1 MTNRR
6 LYMLMTKKSQRRGSM
21 TGFALWDVLLLV
33 ALIASIFL
41 AIFLIQQS
49 RVQLRTVQERNASL
63 LWADNKVAGFAA
75 ANLRLPCPD
84 NNNDGSED
92 CGAASGTLPYLTMGL
107 YADAA
112 VRGAQQIKYS
122 VLAAAATDLDL
133 RVLDSQFEPF
143 KWDSANSNFGDNYAY
158 GAVNGLDFCLK
169 LEKTLDYENVPD
181 PRNGVTGVGNA
192 SAVAYSLAVA
202 QRQGIPDLT
211 RSRNVSNLANAL
223 GCLTTMSSVNAIS
236 LAVEVV
242 NEVQDQQASIK
253 DSAIIMIAFNVF
265 NIAMAALD
273 VAMAGVGLA
282 NAITTLSVASGLLA
296 TAIGTCIVL
305 VGCAFIP
312 VYTAA
317 VVAASVAIGLFAAG
331 IVASALAIGALVYS
345 TVLAVEV
352 AIATGISAGNTTP
365 SVDLA
370 AQLVTVQQAEAQAT
384 ANELAA
390 TNAYNAMQQD
400 ITDRT
405 NALNN
410 ITAAR
415 NLYDPTGTRDVQR
428 DAAIA
433 ASDAHNLARVAK
445 NNAEGAVTSTKRA
458 YDDLQTTLVTA
469 EAACAAANLPS
480 EQYKCNSR
488 DSIRN
493 DRDAALVVYN
503 NALAA
508 NTAAGTQLTN
518 ALNAYNTALTN
529 LRNAYNAQVPFPPGV
544 AGQIIVDRVNTYHDE
559 YYQLQNSTASYTALQ
574 STAVQS
580 RASATSARS
589 AYNDLVTQVNNGGTL
604 PGGSAVVAW
613 AGAEAI
619 LQQSDRN
626 GEVE

>member
-6 LYMLMTKKSQRRGSM
+6 LYMLMTKNSQRRGSM

-84 NNNDGSED
+84 SNNDGSED
-92 CGAASGTLPYLTMGL
+92 CGTTSGTLPYLTMGL

-143 KWDSANSNFGDNYAY
+143 KWDSDNSNFGDNYAY

-169 LEKTLDYENVPD
+169 LEKTLDYEDVPD
-181 PRNGVTGVGNA
+181 PRNGVTGVGDAN
-192 SAVAYSLAVA
+192 AVAYSLAVA

-211 RSRNVSNLANAL
+211 RSRNVSSLANAL

-242 NEVQDQQASIK
+242 NEVQDEQASIR

-282 NAITTLSVASGLLA
+282 SAITTLSVASGLLA

-317 VVAASVAIGLFAAG
+317 VVAASIAIGLFAAG

-384 ANELAA
+384 ADELAA

-405 NALNN
+405 NARNN

-415 NLYDPTGTRDVQR
+415 NAFDSSGTYDTQLN
-428 DAAIA
+428 AAIA
-433 ASDAHNLARVAK
+433 ASDAHNVARVAK
-445 NNAEGAVTSTKRA
+445 DNADGLVVTKRKRR
-458 YDDLQTTLVTA
+458 DDLNASLTSAQTSCST
-469 EAACAAANLPS
+469 ANLPS
-480 EQYKCNSR
+480 EQYKCDTR
-488 DSIRN
+488 DRILA
-493 DRDAALVVYN
+493 DRDTAVLEYN
-503 NALAA
+503 NAVAAQTLA
-508 NTAAGTQLTN
+508 NTQLTN
-518 ALNAYNTALTN
+518 ALNTYNTALNN
-529 LRNAYNAQVPFPPGV
+529 LRIAYNNITPPFT
-544 AGQIIVDRVNTYHDE
+544 GQIIVDRVNTYHDE
-559 YYQLQNSTASYTALQ
+559 YYQLQNSTIGYVALRDTAL
-574 STAVQS
+574 QS

-619 LQQSDRN
+619 LQQSDSN

>member
-6 LYMLMTKKSQRRGSM
+6 LYMLMTQQSQRRGSM

-33 ALIASIFL
+33 TLIASIFL

-84 NNNDGSED
+84 SNSDGNED
-92 CGAASGTLPYLTMGL
+92 CGATSGTLPYLTMGL
-107 YADAA
+107 RADAA
-112 VRGAQQIKYS
+112 VRGAQQMKYS
-122 VLAAAATDLDL
+122 LLAAAATDLDL
-133 RVLDSQFEPF
+133 RVLDNQFEPF
-143 KWDSANSNFGDNYAY
+143 KWDSDNSNFADNYAY
-158 GAVNGLDFCLK
+158 GAINGLDFCLK
-169 LEKTLDYENVPD
+169 LEKTLDYEPVPD
-181 PRNGVTGVGNA
+181 PRNGATGVGNGN
-192 SAVAYSLAVA
+192 AVAYSLAVA

-211 RSRNVSNLANAL
+211 RSRNVSDLANAL

-242 NEVQDQQASIK
+242 NEVQDEQASIK

-282 NAITTLSVASGLLA
+282 SAITTLSVASGLLA

-317 VVAASVAIGLFAAG
+317 VVAASIAIGLFAAA

-352 AIATGISAGNTTP
+352 AIATGISPGNTSP

-370 AQLVTVQQAEAQAT
+370 AQLVTVQQAETQAT
-384 ANELAA
+384 ADEAAAAAGSARLAQDIIDRD
-390 TNAYNAMQQD
+390 NAYNL
-400 ITDRT
+400 IFTT
-405 NALNN
+405 
-410 ITAAR
+410 R
-415 NLYDPTGTRDVQR
+415 NTYDPSGTRDAQLT
-428 DAAIA
+428 AAIN
-433 ASDAHNLARVAK
+433 ASIAHNNARVAK
-445 NNAEGAVTSTKRA
+445 ANADGEVTSAQRT
-458 YDDLQTTLVTA
+458 YNDLQTTLASA
-469 EAACAAANLPS
+469 ETACAAANLPS
-480 EQYKCNSR
+480 EQYKCDSR

-493 DRDAALVVYN
+493 DRDAALVVLTTKQ
-503 NALAA
+503 AAAAAA
-508 NTAAGTQLTN
+508 NTQLTN
-518 ALNAYNTALTN
+518 ATNTYNTALTA
-529 LRNAYNAQVPFPPGV
+529 LRNAYDAQVPVPPGV
-544 AGQIIVDRVNTYHDE
+544 AGQAIVNRVVTYHDE
-559 YYQLQNSTASYTALQ
+559 YFQWQNSNTSNTSLQATAT
-574 STAVQS
+574 QS
-580 RASATSARS
+580 RASAVTARA

-604 PGGSAVVAW
+604 PTGSQVVAW

-619 LQQSDRN
+619 LEQSDGN

>member
-6 LYMLMTKKSQRRGSM
+6 LYMLMTKKSQRRSSM

-84 NNNDGSED
+84 SNNDGSED
-92 CGAASGTLPYLTMGL
+92 CGAISGTLPYLTMGL

-112 VRGAQQIKYS
+112 VRGAQKIKYS

-242 NEVQDQQASIK
+242 NEVQDEQASIR

-282 NAITTLSVASGLLA
+282 SAITTLSVASGLLA

-317 VVAASVAIGLFAAG
+317 VVAASIAIGLFAAG

-352 AIATGISAGNTTP
+352 AIATGINAGNTTP

-400 ITDRT
+400 TTDRT

-410 ITAAR
+410 VTAAR
-415 NLYDPTGTRDVQR
+415 NVYDPTGTRDVQLN
-428 DAAIA
+428 AAIA

-445 NNAEGAVTSTKRA
+445 NNAEGAVTVHVHLVFHGAHFQAGRIGRFDDGPFVVRHVTKAVFCPAQGNDAFAWKLAQNVLANRA
-458 YDDLQTTLVTA
+458 VHDLAGMVIVA
-469 EAACAAANLPS
+469 EQKGNVDNFDLRHKVA
-480 EQYKCNSR
+480 
-488 DSIRN
+488 
-493 DRDAALVVYN
+493 DRASGGVHDVQRPQLN
-503 NALAA
+503 GFRHLALATERGA
-508 NTAAGTQLTN
+508 WEMLAFVAVLR
-518 ALNAYNTALTN
+518 AFFN
-529 LRNAYNAQVPFPPGV
+529 LVAKDGGADTVMRFLGRGV
-544 AGQIIVDRVNTYHDE
+544 ADLHDGLCCRTGHNAEGQ
-559 YYQLQNSTASYTALQ
+559 
-574 STAVQS
+574 
-580 RASATSARS
+580 
-589 AYNDLVTQVNNGGTL
+589 
-604 PGGSAVVAW
+604 
-613 AGAEAI
+613 
-619 LQQSDRN
+619 
-626 GEVE
+626 

>member
-6 LYMLMTKKSQRRGSM
+6 LYMLLTQKSQRRGSM

-33 ALIASIFL
+33 TLIASIFL

-84 NNNDGSED
+84 NNNDGNED
-92 CGAASGTLPYLTMGL
+92 CGATSGTLPFLTLGL
-107 YADAA
+107 RADAA
-112 VRGAQQIKYS
+112 VRGALQIKYS

-143 KWDSANSNFGDNYAY
+143 KWDSTNSNFGDNYAY

-169 LEKTLDYENVPD
+169 LEKTLDYEDVPD

-192 SAVAYSLAVA
+192 NAVAYSLAVA

-242 NEVQDQQASIK
+242 NEVQDEQASIR

-273 VAMAGVGLA
+273 VAMAAVGLA
-282 NAITTLSVASGLLA
+282 NAIVTLAAASAALAVAV
-296 TAIGTCIVL
+296 GTCIVL

-317 VVAASVAIGLFAAG
+317 VVAASIAIGLFAAA

-352 AIATGISAGNTTP
+352 AIATGISPGNTTP
-365 SVDLA
+365 SVDLPA
-370 AQLVTVQQAEAQAT
+370 ILLTVQQAEAQAT
-384 ANELAA
+384 ADELAA
-390 TNAYNAMQQD
+390 TNAFNALQQD
-400 ITDRT
+400 ITDRN

-415 NLYDPTGTRDVQR
+415 NFYDPGGTRDVER
-428 DAAIA
+428 NAAIA

-445 NNAEGAVTSTKRA
+445 NNADGAVTSTKRT
-458 YDDLQTTLVTA
+458 YDDLQATLVTA
-469 EAACAAANLPS
+469 EAACAAAILPA
-480 EQYKCNSR
+480 EKYKCDSR

-493 DRDAALVVYN
+493 DRDAALVLYN

-508 NTAAGTQLTN
+508 RTAADTQLTN

-529 LRNAYNAQVPFPPGV
+529 LRNAYNAQVPAPPGV
-544 AGQIIVDRVNTYHDE
+544 AGQVIVDRVNTYHDE
-559 YYQLQNSTASYTALQ
+559 DFQWLNSTASYAALQ
-574 STAVQS
+574 NTAVKS
-580 RASATSARS
+580 RASAVVARNS
-589 AYNDLVTQVNNGGTL
+589 YNDLVTQVNNGGTL
-604 PGGSAVVAW
+604 PSGSAVVAW

-619 LQQSDRN
+619 LQQSDDN